1 MVVSCIT
8 RGKSQAFRAVTQK
21 PGLSLVA
28 PNGAALTALTLLQC
42 RRVRPR
48 LYPPLWKQSVSY
60 HCHKVMK
67 KGILRLYSGRWSL
80 TGALL
85 DGLGVT
91 VRGEEDRTAPQL
103 VRSWAGVLM
112 STVLRGEKEPLRV
125 MLEQRPVTLF

>member
-1 MVVSCIT
+1 MVVSCIP

-28 PNGAALTALTLLQC
+28 PNGAALTALTLLRC
-42 RRVRPR
+42 RRVRPQ

-60 HCHKVMK
+60 HCYKVTK
-67 KGILRLYSGRWSL
+67 KGILRLYSCTWSL

-85 DGLGVT
+85 DGSGVT
-91 VRGEEDRTAPQL
+91 VRGEEDRTAPRP

-112 STVLRGEKEPLRV
+112 ITVLWREKEPLCV
-125 MLEQRPVTLF
+125 MLEERPVTLF